1 MILGMSTEAFTW
13 FHVVLS
19 LTGIFSGAA
28 VLFGML
34 RATRF
39 DRWTALFL
47 AATALTSATGFFF
60 HSVEFGA
67 PHALGVL
74 SLVAVTVAIV
84 AIYTFHL
91 DGPWRWIYVAGAMA
105 ALYLNVFVGV
115 VQAFSKL
122 PFLSP
127 LAPTQ
132 TEPPF
137 LIAQL
142 LVLAIFIALGV
153 FAIKRFHPA
162 AKSPALSST

>member
-1 MILGMSTEAFTW
+1 
-13 FHVVLS
+13 
-19 LTGIFSGAA
+19 
-28 VLFGML
+28 
-34 RATRF
+34 
-39 DRWTALFL
+39 
-47 AATALTSATGFFF
+47 
-60 HSVEFGA
+60 
-67 PHALGVL
+67 
-74 SLVAVTVAIV
+74 
-84 AIYTFHL
+84 
-91 DGPWRWIYVAGAMA
+91 
-105 ALYLNVFVGV
+105 